1 MEIRRE
7 VIEDTEY
14 EEMFV
19 PEQETIV
26 SGELPDEN
34 PVEGNEEFQISTLES
49 GTMFFAGTVY
59 ADRDQCIAIRVNIMP
74 AGQTVCYG
82 IMTPGMKS
90 SGMFYAIDS
99 GTHNFRISNSG
110 NYKIFV
116 KM

>member
-1 MEIRRE
+1 MKNYKKENDFKRIGGMTLVVFLCAVCTTTTFAAGEGFRAGYDRVFESTKVEIEEE

-49 GTMFFAGTVY
+49 GTMFFAGT
-59 ADRDQCIAIRVNIMP
+59 AMEL
-74 AGQTVCYG
+74 
-82 IMTPGMKS
+82 
-90 SGMFYAIDS
+90 
-99 GTHNFRISNSG
+99 
-110 NYKIFV
+110 
-116 KM
+116 